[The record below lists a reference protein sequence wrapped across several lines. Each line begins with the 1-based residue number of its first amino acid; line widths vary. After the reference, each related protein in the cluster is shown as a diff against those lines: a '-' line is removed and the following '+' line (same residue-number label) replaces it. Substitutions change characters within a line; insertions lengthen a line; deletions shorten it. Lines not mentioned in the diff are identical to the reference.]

1 MVDETLQSAVNSGV
15 RRAPGRP
22 RSERARQAILRST
35 REFLE
40 NNQHG
45 FGDLS
50 IEYIASSAGVGKA
63 TVYRWWPTKAALVA
77 DAFAASV
84 TERLYFP
91 DTGSV
96 QLDMTQ
102 QMRRLVQVF
111 RSRRGHVALAIL
123 GAGQSDRT
131 LLAAF
136 RDRFM
141 MPRRHEAKITLQR
154 GIERGELPP
163 HVDMDHL
170 LDALYGPIYM
180 RFLIRHAELTP
191 EFVEHHCTMLF
202 EKHFPNTCLHA
213 QKAALKASQ
222 QSTISAAKA
231 AVGKAGE
238 KPAKASAKRTA
249 ARTPVKGAR
258 KSR

>member
-1 MVDETLQSAVNSGV
+1 MHKNLQLAENANA

-22 RSERARQAILRST
+22 RSERARLAILRST

-40 NNQHG
+40 SPEHG

-50 IEYIASSAGVGKA
+50 IEHIATRAGVGKA
-63 TVYRWWPTKAALVA
+63 TVYRWWPTKAALAA
-77 DAFAASV
+77 DAFASSV
-84 TERLYFP
+84 NERLHFP

-102 QMRRLVQVF
+102 QMRRLVQVL

-136 RDRFM
+136 RDQFVL
-141 MPRRHEAKITLQR
+141 PRRVEAKITLQR
-154 GIERGELPP
+154 AIDRGELPP
-163 HVDMDHL
+163 HVDMEHL

-180 RFLIRHAELTP
+180 RFLIRHAELTQ
-191 EFVEHHCTMLF
+191 EFVERHCTMVF
-202 EKHFPNTCLHA
+202 EKHFPKTCLHL
-213 QKAALKASQ
+213 QKAARQAATKSSSATLCNTASKA
-222 QSTISAAKA
+222 
-231 AVGKAGE
+231 
-238 KPAKASAKRTA
+238 PAKKSKNL
-249 ARTPVKGAR
+249 R
-258 KSR
+258 KA